1 MTNKPL
7 WLLAASAAAGIGLVA
22 LLIERPDPPA
32 SRVSAPD
39 LPIDTGAPNEFEGTT
54 GDEVHVQATP
64 ASTAEPVTVDADR
77 RFGEAVVFTVG
88 QVCDDDGHCSYRPA
102 PDHEYARYTRQQL
115 ETIAGFDGA
124 AAIILA
130 NRIGA
135 SDLEADLEAAKRW
148 AVQGFLLTGDP
159 YAFHMAS
166 VYSGVQVGAQFDA
179 DGELDR
185 SAAEEAYIWLKI
197 GHELGVAD
205 RSKVDA
211 QARILTDYQVFEP
224 ERLDAE
230 VDARIEE
237 FIADRV
243 RLTGRTF

>member
-1 MTNKPL
+1 MTRKL
-7 WLLAASAAAGIGLVA
+7 LLFLAAIAIAGISVITLVS
-22 LLIERPDPPA
+22 ERSPA
-32 SRVSAPD
+32 PVRPTYAPD
-39 LPIDTGAPNEFEGTT
+39 LPIDTGTANEPAKPARSEAK
-54 GDEVHVQATP
+54 QAVT
-64 ASTAEPVTVDADR
+64 STAAPLPAGTDR

-88 QVCDDDGHCSYRPA
+88 YVCDDAGQCAYRPA
-102 PDHEYARYTRQQL
+102 PEHEYARYTRRQL

-130 NRIGA
+130 NRLGRT
-135 SDLEADLEAAKRW
+135 DLEAAKRW

-166 VYSGVQVGAQFDA
+166 VYSGVHVGAQFDV

-185 SAAEEAYIWLKI
+185 KAAEEAYIWLKI

-205 RSKVDA
+205 RSSLDEQV
-211 QARILTDYQVFEP
+211 RVLTDYRVFEP

-230 VDARIEE
+230 VDSRLEQL
-237 FIADRV
+237 IADRV

>member
-22 LLIERPDPPA
+22 LLIERPSPPA

-39 LPIDTGAPNEFEGTT
+39 LPINTGTPNEFEATT
-54 GDEVHVQATP
+54 RDEVHAPVTA
-64 ASTAEPVTVDADR
+64 ASTTEPVTVDTDR

-88 QVCDDDGHCSYRPA
+88 QVCDDDGNCSYRPA

-115 ETIAGFDGA
+115 ETIAGFDGV

-130 NRIGA
+130 NRLGA
-135 SDLEADLEAAKRW
+135 SDLDAAKRW

-211 QARILTDYQVFEP
+211 QARILTDYRVFEP

-230 VDARIEE
+230 VDARVEE

>member
-1 MTNKPL
+1 MTKNL
-7 WLLAASAAAGIGLVA
+7 LLLLAASAVAGISVVTLVT
-22 LLIERPDPPA
+22 ERSSPA
-32 SRVSAPD
+32 ANRASAPD
-39 LPIDTGAPNEFEGTT
+39 LPIDTGTGTEPAVPDRMGPQSPAPS
-54 GDEVHVQATP
+54 
-64 ASTAEPVTVDADR
+64 ASTVEPRPAGMDR
-77 RFGEAVVFTVG
+77 RFGEAVIFTVG
-88 QVCDDDGHCSYRPA
+88 YVCDDAGNCSYRPA
-102 PDHEYARYTRQQL
+102 PQHEYARYTRQQL

-130 NRIGA
+130 NRLGA
-135 SDLEADLEAAKRW
+135 TDLEAARRW

-166 VYSGVQVGAQFDA
+166 VYSGVQVGARFDTN
-179 DGELDR
+179 GELDR

-205 RSKVDA
+205 GSRVNE
-211 QARILTDYQVFEP
+211 QARILADYQAFEP

-230 VDARIEE
+230 VDARLEKL
-237 FIADRV
+237 IADRV

>member
-7 WLLAASAAAGIGLVA
+7 WLLAASAVAGIGLAA
-22 LLIERPDPPA
+22 LLIERPSPPA

-39 LPIDTGAPNEFEGTT
+39 LPIDTGTRNAPEVTAQ
-54 GDEVHVQATP
+54 DELPVP
-64 ASTAEPVTVDADR
+64 EPSASSTDPVALDANR

-88 QVCDDDGHCSYRPA
+88 HVCDDAGNCSYRPA
-102 PDHEYARYTRQQL
+102 PEHEYARYTRQQL

-130 NRIGA
+130 NRLGA
-135 SDLEADLEAAKRW
+135 SDLEAAKRW
-148 AVQGFLLTGDP
+148 ALRGFLLTGDP

-185 SAAEEAYIWLKI
+185 SAAEEAYIWLRI
-197 GHELGVAD
+197 GHELGVAE
-205 RSKVDA
+205 RGKVDE
-211 QARILTDYQVFEP
+211 QARILSDYRVFES

-230 VDARIEE
+230 VNARLEAL
-237 FIADRV
+237 IADRV

>member
-7 WLLAASAAAGIGLVA
+7 WVLAASAAAGIGLVA
-22 LLIERPDPPA
+22 LLIERPSPPA
-32 SRVSAPD
+32 SRGSAPD
-39 LPIDTGAPNEFEGTT
+39 LPIDIGIANEFETT
-54 GDEVHVQATP
+54 TRNELQVPATSASTTDP
-64 ASTAEPVTVDADR
+64 ASVDTDR
-77 RFGEAVVFTVG
+77 RFGEAVVFTVA
-88 QVCDDDGHCSYRPA
+88 QVCDNAGNCRYRPT
-102 PDHEYARYTRQQL
+102 PEHEYARYTRQQL
-115 ETIAGFDGA
+115 ETIASFDGA

-130 NRIGA
+130 NRLGV
-135 SDLEADLEAAKRW
+135 SDLEAAKRW

-205 RSKVDA
+205 RSKVDE

-230 VDARIEE
+230 VDARIDK

>member
-1 MTNKPL
+1 MTKKL
-7 WLLAASAAAGIGLVA
+7 LMLLAASAVAGISVVTLVT
-22 LLIERPDPPA
+22 ERPSPPA
-32 SRVSAPD
+32 GRAPLPG
-39 LPIDTGAPNEFEGTT
+39 LPIDTDTGADSRSGPARPGPMDT
-54 GDEVHVQATP
+54 GSPATS
-64 ASTAEPVTVDADR
+64 AITVDPGLAGMDR
-77 RFGEAVVFTVG
+77 RFGKAVSFTVG
-88 QVCDDDGHCSYRPA
+88 YVCDDAGNCSYRPA
-102 PDHEYARYTRQQL
+102 PQHEFAQYTRRQL

-130 NRIGA
+130 NRLGA
-135 SDLEADLEAAKRW
+135 TDLEAAKRW

-159 YAFHMAS
+159 YAYHMAS
-166 VYSGVQVGAQFDA
+166 VYSGVQVGARLDS

-205 RSKVDA
+205 GSKVVE
-211 QARILTDYQVFEP
+211 QARILTDYQAFEP

-230 VDARIEE
+230 ADARLEKL
-237 FIADRV
+237 IADRV